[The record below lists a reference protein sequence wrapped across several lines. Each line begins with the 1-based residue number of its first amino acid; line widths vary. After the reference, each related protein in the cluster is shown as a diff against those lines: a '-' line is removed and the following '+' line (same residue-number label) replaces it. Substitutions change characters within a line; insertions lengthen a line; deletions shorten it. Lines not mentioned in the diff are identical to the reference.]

1 MKLNF
6 DQAYF
11 FGDSLS
17 DIENVFNFT
26 DGAFP
31 DVPYAPGRFSNG
43 DVWVD
48 YFTDKLNLTI
58 DPFITG
64 IDPAGTINFDISD
77 ANDGVNFAIG
87 GATSANDNVGV
98 VPLGLEQQIDV
109 FELLVKNQTPK
120 EVVDDDLFFLWIGAN
135 DYFSFIDD
143 DPKTPD
149 IIEADFP
156 DTKEEIKKTVLDV
169 VDINIGGAIQDII
182 DLGGKDI
189 VVFNLPDLNRTPLG
203 QDLSENDQKKLDYL
217 TNQHND
223 RLLDSLLYFE
233 KSNPDVNIV
242 HIEANELFDSIFEA
256 PSKFGFT
263 NVTDNYTGI
272 DLYTGI
278 SQAPASGDPNE
289 YLFFDSVHLTTPA
302 HKLIADLVTDELIS
316 EGSII

>member
-1 MKLNF
+1 MKFNF

-11 FGDSLS
+11 FGDSIT
-17 DIENVFNFT
+17 DHENVFNFT
-26 DGAFP
+26 GGAFP
-31 DVPYAPGRFSNG
+31 NIPYAPGRFSNG

-48 YFTDKLNLTI
+48 YLTDKLNLTI

-64 IDPAGTINFDISD
+64 IDAGTINFDISD

-109 FELLVKNQTPK
+109 FELLVKNQSPQ
-120 EVVDDDLFFLWIGAN
+120 EVVYDDLFFLWIGAN
-135 DYFSFIDD
+135 DYFSFIND

-156 DTKEEIKKTVLDV
+156 DTKEEIKKTVLDI
-169 VDINIGGAIQDII
+169 VDANIGGAIQDIV

-189 VVFNLPDLNRTPLG
+189 VVFNLPDLHRTPLA
-203 QDLSENDQKKLDYL
+203 QYLSKDDQKILNYL

-223 RLLDSLLYFE
+223 YLLNSLSYFE

-242 HIEANELFDSIFEA
+242 HIEVNELFDSIVKA

-272 DLYTGI
+272 DLYAGI
-278 SQAPASGDPNE
+278 SQAPASGDPND
-289 YLFFDSVHLTTPA
+289 YLFYDSVHLTTPA
-302 HKLIADLVTDELIS
+302 HKLIAGLVLDELIS